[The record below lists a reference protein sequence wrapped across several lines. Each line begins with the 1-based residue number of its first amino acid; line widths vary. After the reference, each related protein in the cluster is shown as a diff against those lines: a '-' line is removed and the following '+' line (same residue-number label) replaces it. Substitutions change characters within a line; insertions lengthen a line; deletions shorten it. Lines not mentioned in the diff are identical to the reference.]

1 MRLAWLLQPRDRGK
15 IHGNRRAG
23 RPGRAGAGGMVMPPG
38 GRDDPRKYVRLAAL
52 LREQVMNGALKPGNP
67 PPSITTLSQQYG
79 YARQTCAKAL
89 RLLEGEGLLVRIP
102 GLGYYVVDPK
112 PSHQETGRS

>member
-1 MRLAWLLQPRDRGK
+1 MRLAWPLYPGNREK
-15 IHGNRRAG
+15 IHGNRSAG
-23 RPGRAGAGGMVMPPG
+23 RPGGEGAGGMVMLPG
-38 GRDDPRKYVRLAAL
+38 GRDDPRKYIRLAAL
-52 LREQVMNGALKPGNP
+52 LREQVMDGALKPGNP

-112 PSHQETGRS
+112 PSRQETGSS